1 MEMRAIGLV
10 LVWIGSILLVA
21 VLQHRI
27 RKGAFGERAL
37 EEAPPIERWAAV
49 IAAIGMALALI
60 GAAFTA
66 WGLL

>member
-1 MEMRAIGLV
+1 MDLRGIGLV

-37 EEAPPIERWAAV
+37 EQAPPVERWSVHIAV
-49 IAAIGMALALI
+49 AGMALALA
-60 GAAFTA
+60 GAAMTV
-66 WGLL
+66 WSLL